1 MPVPDHTAD
10 AVCLQ
15 RVVPKAASVWLFNQR
30 ALVFPYPAS
39 LRLKQGWEYDTLFR
53 TGSRLKGRLVRLLFV
68 KAPDGKTRFAMAVGK
83 KMAKAHLRNRG
94 RRMLKESVRRLYPW
108 IQDGWW
114 FALMLSEKGLS
125 AKADEVYA
133 DLGAV
138 LKSRGLMKDDWP
150 GPVWYQ

>member
-1 MPVPDHTAD
+1 MA
-10 AVCLQ
+10 AALCLQ
-15 RVVPKAASVWLFNQR
+15 HVGLRVANVWQPDLR
-30 ALVFPYPAS
+30 ALFFPYPAS

-83 KMAKAHLRNRG
+83 KMAKSHLRNRG

-108 IQDGWW
+108 MRQGWW
-114 FALMLSEKGLS
+114 FALMLNEKGLS

-133 DLGAV
+133 DLAAV
-138 LKSRGLMKDDWP
+138 LKRKGMMKDEWP